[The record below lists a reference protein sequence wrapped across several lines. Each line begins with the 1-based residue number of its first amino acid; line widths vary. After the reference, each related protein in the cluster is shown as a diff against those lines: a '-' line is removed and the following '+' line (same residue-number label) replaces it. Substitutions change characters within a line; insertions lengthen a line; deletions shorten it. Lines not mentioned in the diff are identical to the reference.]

1 MNARVRAGIDLCGTT
16 LRYAEVERYE
26 AAPSSGWA
34 AEGGGES
41 ARAGRRGRDASG
53 RHRLLRLGSCDFDFD
68 VTRVLWGARAEQQHV
83 DTLGRALADV
93 YENASA
99 ETLRVVVH
107 PPQACSFFA
116 PPMPAQ
122 AATEAERRAHFER
135 EARLLMRNGGPTDD
149 GNGHDGNG
157 HDGSGNGGASDEGLH
172 VSVEPPLSDGADASS
187 RARAHALHVLAV
199 SGGAHARFQ
208 HVMDALPLPDFRW
221 MVSMEGA
228 ARAAVLLEQQR
239 RERARSSKQPAPV
252 SGSAAS
258 TAEERAEQDPPDA
271 ASPFRLAV
279 GCYPGHL
286 ELALARHGR
295 FHFALHAPRA
305 APSDSAYFAA
315 ALLERLG
322 EGRPASAV
330 ERVFTYGPDAN
341 ASLDDDFAALTR
353 LTGTAPEPLDFRP
366 IVGLD
371 PGHLAEDFD
380 PGPYVPCVGAAL

>member
-1 MNARVRAGIDLCGTT
+1 MDARVRAGIDLCGTT

-26 AAPSSGWA
+26 AASSSAWA
-34 AEGGGES
+34 AEGGGGFP
-41 ARAGRRGRDASG
+41 RAGSRGRDASG

-68 VTRVLWGARAEQQHV
+68 VTRVLWEARAEQQHV

-116 PPMPAQ
+116 PMPAQ
-122 AATEAERRAHFER
+122 ASTAAERRAHFER
-135 EARLLMRNGGPTDD
+135 EARLLMHNGGPTD
-149 GNGHDGNG
+149 DGNG
-157 HDGSGNGGASDEGLH
+157 HDGSGNGGASDEELH
-172 VSVEPPLSDGADASS
+172 VSVEDLPPDGSDASS
-187 RARAHALHVLAV
+187 RVRAPVSHVLAV
-199 SGGAHARFQ
+199 SGGAHARFE

-221 MVSMEGA
+221 MVSMKGA

-239 RERARSSKQPAPV
+239 RERARSSSSEQPAPV
-252 SGSAAS
+252 RGSAAS
-258 TAEERAEQDPPDA
+258 TAEERAAQDPADA

-341 ASLDDDFAALTR
+341 ASLDDDFTALTR